1 MKEAYTAAS
10 YPEVSRMLPS
20 HGTLRF
26 VTSHSRFA
34 LVSVRKT
41 GKRSAWG
48 ECSLYS
54 FQMAK
59 QDIPLSSGYT
69 LIGKDVGIGDG
80 GTVALLFTQNEIL
93 DKWVVSPVINTKDD
107 YCYKY

>member
-1 MKEAYTAAS
+1 MRAKESGKKKTFRLIS
-10 YPEVSRMLPS
+10 P
-20 HGTLRF
+20 LRF

-34 LVSVRKT
+34 LVSVQKT
-41 GKRSAWG
+41 GKRSA
-48 ECSLYS
+48 YS
-54 FQMAK
+54 FQMAR

-80 GTVALLFTQNEIL
+80 GTVALLLTQNEIL
-93 DKWVVSPVINTKDD
+93 DKWVVSPAINTKDD